1 MHCTLPD
8 LQNLLRAEEA
18 IQKEQLK
25 KEQIGKGSIQFN
37 SLNVGVV
44 VSGEVAQS

>member
-18 IQKEQLK
+18 IQKNKWK
-25 KEQIGKGSIQFN
+25 KNRLEKDLFN
-37 SLNVGVV
+37 LAV
-44 VSGEVAQS
+44 